1 MNWMFLQSEVSIC
14 NFKLSRFPKF
24 ATMLSTV
31 SVDKMLP
38 VNFSTLN
45 SLPCTFFLAHTC
57 MHTYIYINSILQ
69 FSFPNLV
76 VSLKMEHNWIQCLFP
91 LQFNILDSAF
101 SVSSHFPHLH
111 TPSLQSGMN
120 LPSMS
125 WMLPWAIIVSGTL
138 TEFPYVNLKKKKK
151 NLTIQK
157 LIVMFYLVGRFRISS
172 PGDSIS
178 GDPERTFSSRWGRS
192 QVI

>member
-1 MNWMFLQSEVSIC
+1 MHI
-14 NFKLSRFPKF
+14 
-24 ATMLSTV
+24 
-31 SVDKMLP
+31 
-38 VNFSTLN
+38 
-45 SLPCTFFLAHTC
+45 FFLARTC
-57 MHTYIYINSILQ
+57 MHTYTCINSILQ

-76 VSLKMEHNWIQCLFP
+76 VSLKMEHNQMQCLFP

-101 SVSSHFPHLH
+101 SVSSYFPHLH

-138 TEFPYVNLKKKKK
+138 TEFPYVNLKKKQ
-151 NLTIQK
+151 LTFQK

-178 GDPERTFSSRWGRS
+178 SDPERTFSSRRGRS